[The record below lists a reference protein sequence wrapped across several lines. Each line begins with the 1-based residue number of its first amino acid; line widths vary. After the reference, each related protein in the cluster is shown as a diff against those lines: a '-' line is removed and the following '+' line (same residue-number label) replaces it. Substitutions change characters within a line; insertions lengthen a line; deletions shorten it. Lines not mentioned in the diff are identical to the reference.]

1 MFHKYR
7 ARLYIQRGIYLNMHI
22 SYVAQFYYMELKVN
36 LTIDKMRLKLW
47 KILIVYCRKHDCK
60 LIIF

>member
-1 MFHKYR
+1 
-7 ARLYIQRGIYLNMHI
+7 MHI

-36 LTIDKMRLKLW
+36 FTIDKMKLKLW
-47 KILIVYCRKHDCK
+47 KILIAYCRKHDCK